1 MATSSPLPDNVS
13 ALAQAR
19 AAARAAGL
27 IYVADGAP
35 GYGRRRHRGGFRY
48 VHPDG
53 KPVRDKAE
61 LERIARLAIPPAYD
75 DVWICTNP
83 RGHLQATGRD
93 ARGRKQYRYHADW
106 RVARDG
112 GKFER
117 MAAFAAAL
125 PRLRR
130 RVRKD
135 LALAG
140 LSRDKVL
147 ATVARLLDTTRVRIG
162 NEDYARDNHSYG
174 LTTLRTR
181 HAQFVRDG
189 RLVLRFRGKG
199 GIEHEVGVGD
209 ARLVAIVRRCHQL
222 PGQLLFQYLD
232 DDGTRHP
239 VNSDLVNDYL
249 GATMGAAFTAKDFR
263 THAATLR
270 AVALMCA
277 TPRAGC
283 DSERAM
289 RGAIVEAIRQV
300 AAELR
305 NTVAVCRKSYIDPR
319 VFERWRDGTLHAA
332 LGEGRPR
339 SAEAALRAFLKL
351 AAPVKRVSRKAAARG
366 DPQAVP
372 GPRRP
377 AARPAPHA
385 HSPLRQAA

>member
-1 MATSSPLPDNVS
+1 MSATATPTEPV
-13 ALAQAR
+13 AAEAR

-27 IYVADGAP
+27 VYVTDDAP
-35 GYGRRRHRGGFRY
+35 GYARRRHRGAFRY
-48 VHPDG
+48 VRPDG
-53 KPVRDKAE
+53 SPLRDKGE
-61 LERIARLAIPPAYD
+61 LARIAKLAIPPAYD
-75 DVWICTNP
+75 DVWICMHP

-117 MAAFAAAL
+117 MAAFAASL

-130 RVRKD
+130 HVQRD
-135 LALAG
+135 LAQPG
-140 LSRDKVL
+140 LPRAKVL

-174 LTTLRTR
+174 LTTLRAR

-199 GIEHEVGVGD
+199 GVDHEVTISD

-222 PGQLLFQYLD
+222 PGQALFQYLD
-232 DDGTRHP
+232 DDGARHA
-239 VNSDLVNDYL
+239 VTSELVNDYL
-249 GATMGAAFTAKDFR
+249 RDAMGASFTAKDFR
-263 THAATLR
+263 THAATMR
-270 AVALMCA
+270 AVVLMAA
-277 TPRAGC
+277 TPRTEC
-283 DSERAM
+283 TSERAM
-289 RGAIVEAIRQV
+289 RAAIVEAIRQV

-319 VFERWRDGTLHAA
+319 VFERWRDGSLHAA

-339 SAEAALRAFLKL
+339 SGDAALRAFLAL
-351 AAPVKRVSRKAAARG
+351 AGRKPQPPRAAGRQAGAIAPRPVARRR
-366 DPQAVP
+366 AVH
-372 GPRRP
+372 RRP
-377 AARPAPHA
+377 APALA
-385 HSPLRQAA
+385 TLRQAA